1 VTTVCGL
8 LTKPGLAVYAATPD
22 GRPPLLDDLAD
33 AAAAA
38 TPMAPVVSGYHG
50 PATVATY
57 TVTYDGDQPA
67 HTKIIA
73 DTPDGS
79 RCVAVAD
86 DEDLARQAVGSE
98 LIGAPVQVDAT
109 TFTA

>member
-1 VTTVCGL
+1 L
-8 LTKPGLAVYAATPD
+8 LTKPGLAVYCATPD
-22 GRPPLLDDLAD
+22 GRPPLLDDLAG

-38 TPMAPVVSGYHG
+38 TPMAPVVSGHQG

-57 TVTYDGDQPA
+57 TVIYDGDRPA

-73 DTPDGS
+73 DIPDGS
-79 RCVAVAD
+79 RCVAMAD
-86 DEDLARQAVGSE
+86 DEDLARQAVGAE
-98 LIGAPVQVDAT
+98 LIGTPVFVDAT